1 MMPGADVVEEL
12 CVRRVVPVV
21 VLDDLEAAR
30 PLGRALRDGG
40 LPVAEVTFR
49 TAVAARRHPRPGRRR
64 RSARRGGH
72 GRAPGAGRHR
82 GRGGRALHRHTGAEH
97 PVVARCRELELPVV
111 PGVATA
117 TEIIA
122 ALDCGCELLK
132 FFPAGT
138 SGGVP
143 ALRALSAPF
152 PQVRFIPTGGIG
164 AANAGAYLELPSVA
178 AVGGSWMVPPSLIA
192 AGDFAAIEH
201 LAREAVGLAAG
212 CARERA
218 HAAAGRGVPL

>member
-49 TAVAARRHPRPGRRR
+49 TAVAAD
-64 RSARRGGH
+64 AI
-72 GRAPGAGRHR
+72 RALAAAGDLLVGAGTVVRPEQVDI
-82 GRGGRALHRHTGAEH
+82 AAEAGARFIVT
-97 PVVARCRELELPVV
+97 PGLSTRVVARCRELELPVV

-122 ALDCGCELLK
+122 ALDCECELLK

-201 LAREAVGLAAG
+201 LAREAVGLAAAVG
-212 CARERA
+212 A
-218 HAAAGRGVPL
+218 